1 MPNERPLSNRAD
13 GLLDGSSIAQEQA
26 RKAQLRGISTFARVT
41 GSGASPDQET
51 ATQSIFLIEL
61 SNTGAADKVIALHA
75 GALATVGD
83 IATLTGVTVD
93 AIAVNGVVIPA
104 AVSCTTK
111 ANTLIS
117 HFQKYV
123 NSNPTRIIRI
133 KAESNEDDQM
143 AEAII
148 LKKISPVKS
157 LGSQELFPSNYKRQS
172 DLQTKLVIMDLVNG
186 EQLDDQTVMYVNL
199 LAGRTLSLT
208 LFLGASINT
217 AANLEQMMARIK

>member
-1 MPNERPLSNRAD
+1 MGYPNLSNRAD
-13 GLLDGSSIAQEQA
+13 GLLPGSSLAEEQA
-26 RKAQLRGISTFARVT
+26 RKAALRGISTFARVT
-41 GSGASPDQET
+41 GSGASPDQEA
-51 ATQSIFLIEL
+51 ATQAIFLIKL
-61 SNTGAADKVIALHA
+61 SNTSVADKVIALHA
-75 GALATVGD
+75 GSLSSAAD
-83 IATLTGVTVD
+83 ILKLTGVTVD
-93 AIAVNGVVIPA
+93 AIAVDGTVIA
-104 AVSCTTK
+104 SAVTCTTK
-111 ANTLIS
+111 ANTLLT

-123 NSNPTRIIRI
+123 NNNPTRIIRI

-143 AEAII
+143 NEPIV

-217 AANLEQMMARIK
+217 AANLEQMMARVK